1 MFSST
6 VTLSLCPTTAW
17 PTSWPKRL
25 SITRDRPRL
34 AQKDPNSSRTTKALC
49 SLKSS
54 GGAKRHRVYCLA
66 LGLSLDIQRE
76 RLLHLRELSSL
87 LGKLADEGE
96 LTAVAGAVG
105 RKTTFGIGEIRH
117 IDNLL
122 VGVWLP
128 RLEQGIL

>member
-1 MFSST
+1 
-6 VTLSLCPTTAW
+6 
-17 PTSWPKRL
+17 
-25 SITRDRPRL
+25 
-34 AQKDPNSSRTTKALC
+34 
-49 SLKSS
+49 
-54 GGAKRHRVYCLA
+54 A